1 MRAIV
6 LTSLLLAERAGAFT
20 PSSSGG
26 FLRHR
31 AAQQPAAWEEERAA
45 AMATATTRRRR
56 RFLPLRSSMMPPEND
71 DDDDAEADERF
82 RRAAGGGKDGSMDDV
97 FDISSTPEAI
107 IPIADYSEPRSD
119 NGTRS
124 SEFDGLAELTEQEAE
139 RNPFTGMVS
148 RLSSTDTI
156 GKFMRDAPPRV
167 QEAMKTT
174 VMGLLGNM
182 KPFAVDTNAV
192 TTSENLA
199 NLMFQL
205 QMTGYMFKNADYR
218 LSLRQSLTGAMD
230 RFADKIQPEGG
241 ADGGDGSSEKKR
253 VASSEV
259 EVEGKIKVTFED
271 GSKVEVD
278 ADAYMAELR
287 GEVEKLRGDLVAY
300 QDRRDAREAAL
311 SADLVAYINSMP
323 KEEMLALTNDV
334 SPEVLQGMEE
344 LVYGILKQF
353 GVTDGERIMLDSSDA
368 MSKLCMWQL
377 VIGYNL
383 REYEVREQFKKQ
395 LSGATAE
402 GADTFGGSASLDDD
416 AEDDSMDV

>member
-1 MRAIV
+1 MVYGFSSV
-6 LTSLLLAERAGAFT
+6 LPPASFRFMHSVGSESELFVRPRILVVPLH
-20 PSSSGG
+20 SSV
-26 FLRHR
+26 F
-31 AAQQPAAWEEERAA
+31 
-45 AMATATTRRRR
+45 
-56 RFLPLRSSMMPPEND
+56 PPDSDDSRD
-71 DDDDAEADERF
+71 DDDIDRF
-82 RRAAGGGKDGSMDDV
+82 RGDGRNRGGNNNMDDV

-124 SEFDGLAELTEQEAE
+124 SEFDGLVELVEQDQREQ
-139 RNPFTGMVS
+139 NPFTGLVS

-156 GKFMRDAPPRV
+156 GRFMRDAPPRV

-218 LSLRQSLTGAMD
+218 LSLRQSLTGSMD
-230 RFADKIQPEGG
+230 KAADKKQQQENGEVNL
-241 ADGGDGSSEKKR
+241 SS
-253 VASSEV
+253 VGNSAAAA
-259 EVEGKIKVTFED
+259 EVEGKIKVTFKD
-271 GSKVEVD
+271 GSSVEVD

-287 GEVEKLRGDLVAY
+287 GEVEKLRGNLVAY

-311 SADLVAYINSMP
+311 SADLIAYINSLP
-323 KEEMLALTNDV
+323 KEEMLQLTSDV

-395 LSGATAE
+395 LSGTAAE
-402 GADTFGGSASLDDD
+402 ESNAVSGSASFDDD
-416 AEDDSMDV
+416 DDIYIQSDALE